1 MPVRQLRDTDN
12 ILRGIC
18 LIILGLQLV
27 MTIGMPSWSLI
38 PGTIEDLSTSVG
50 FELKKI
56 NPVSYL
62 F

>member
-1 MPVRQLRDTDN
+1 MPVRQLCDTDN

-50 FELKKI
+50 FELKK
-56 NPVSYL
+56 
-62 F
+62 